1 MCYFSHHNFE
11 VPKIKEEIQSSFL
24 KALDK
29 LNQYTGL
36 GEENKVRSQYLV
48 GT

>member
-1 MCYFSHHNFE
+1 MLFSAITILRYHN
-11 VPKIKEEIQSSFL
+11 KRRDTIKFSEGT
-24 KALDK
+24 DK

-36 GEENKVRSQYLV
+36 GEENKVRSKYLV